1 MAVPP
6 DHGQP
11 HSGDLTAPRTKQAEI
26 GITEKQKAAPQSV
39 AFCLL
44 LK

>member
-1 MAVPP
+1 MAVPSG
-6 DHGQP
+6 HGQP
-11 HSGDLTAPRTKQAEI
+11 HSGDLSAPHSQQAEI